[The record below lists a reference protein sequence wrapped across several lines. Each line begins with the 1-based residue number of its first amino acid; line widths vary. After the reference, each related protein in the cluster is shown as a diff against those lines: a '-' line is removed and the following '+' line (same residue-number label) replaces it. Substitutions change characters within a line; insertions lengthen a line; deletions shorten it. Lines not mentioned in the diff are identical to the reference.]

1 MNGEPLSRWYKEK
14 VGICSN
20 IVAEVGGDIGE
31 IYGNRS
37 LPCPEDFVW
46 DETPERLNDL
56 VESCTGNK
64 VSTDAEGSVIT
75 WLQDGQLIA
84 IIRFSNSL
92 LNQMSR
98 STPLSRL
105 NGTDTERYVTIIEE
119 VSHFMYCHSYFQ
131 MYGEIPEPAMVELIA
146 VLDQYNVFQAQ
157 SIRHLGRLADQKNNR
172 ILFEDQA
179 GAYSS
184 DFLGNTPGRYVIG
197 HRLGVKYLAYLN
209 RLHNSGG
216 DAGTELSNFYHMTNT
231 EQLGHLLYTL
241 KLDFDTYSEEE
252 EQEMLIICHEL
263 EVPVYKKQ

>member
-1 MNGEPLSRWYKEK
+1 VNGEPLLNWYKEK

-20 IVAEVGGDIGE
+20 IVAEVGSDIGE

-37 LPCPEDFVW
+37 LPCPECFVW
-46 DETPERLNDL
+46 DESPEELKNL
-56 VESCTGNK
+56 VESFTGHD
-64 VSTDAEGSVIT
+64 VSTDAEGSVVT
-75 WLQDGQLIA
+75 WKQDGQLVA
-84 IIRFSNSL
+84 VIRFSDML

-105 NGTDTERYVTIIEE
+105 NGADTERYVTIIEE

-157 SIRHLGRLADQKNNR
+157 SIRNLGRLADQRVNR

-179 GAYSS
+179 GAYSN
-184 DFLGNTPGRYVIG
+184 DFLGITPGRYVIG
-197 HRLGVKYLAYLN
+197 HRLGVKYLTYLN
-209 RLHNSGG
+209 RLHNGGG
-216 DAGTELSNFYHMTNT
+216 DADTELSNFYHMTNT

-241 KLDFDTYSEEE
+241 KLDFDTFSEKEE
-252 EQEMLIICHEL
+252 KEMLTICQEL
-263 EVPVYKKQ
+263 NVPVYRR